1 MVCVADCGTLR
12 RGMRVKHPKFGVGE
26 VREVSPGIP
35 PKVTVQFR
43 EVGLKT
49 VVATYLAPA

>member
-1 MVCVADCGTLR
+1 
-12 RGMRVKHPKFGVGE
+12 MRVTHPKFGVGE
-26 VREVSPGIP
+26 VRDVSPGVP